1 MRYFGPN
8 EYMLAKIA
16 FDTAENG
23 PLKVCQK
30 LAKVR
35 KELRTNIDILR
46 VMNPK
51 LAQVTLSKN
60 WMDIE
65 HANFLQ
71 IAAVGAVLSRSVSAQ
86 QKLRYAFSL
95 FDFNCSESLGE
106 NEFSMAF
113 RCIFSGL
120 SLAFEKVHLV
130 ERFDIEPFPDFSAK

>member
-1 MRYFGPN
+1 
-8 EYMLAKIA
+8 
-16 FDTAENG
+16 
-23 PLKVCQK
+23 
-30 LAKVR
+30 
-35 KELRTNIDILR
+35 
-46 VMNPK
+46 MNPK

-60 WMDIE
+60 WMDVE

-120 SLAFEKVHLV
+120 SLAFEKVQAKVDPAELSSWANSVFQKVGTNLGFKLSEDGRPEILV
-130 ERFDIEPFPDFSAK
+130 DTLVKWVFT